1 MCEYLC
7 YTFDTD
13 NITVRQ
19 LYLTKIKTTTA
30 KDAPSSYL
38 THLREFAAADRKRL
52 HATRRTD
59 RGPSDK
65 EGPGG
70 SEAAVLTRHQDAPR
84 QPQHEKRLRG
94 SPARRPDRL
103 GHSANR
109 TGHWVSG
116 SPGQALHTQRCHLCP
131 QKLLLRADRA
141 PRKLCWS
148 PDRTSQSDL
157 TCRQATLQ

>member
-84 QPQHEKRLRG
+84 QPQHEKRLRAHPPAGPTAWGTRQTGQGTG
-94 SPARRPDRL
+94 SQGQPRASTA
-103 GHSANR
+103 HTEMSSVSTKATA
-109 TGHWVSG
+109 TG
-116 SPGQALHTQRCHLCP
+116 
-131 QKLLLRADRA
+131 
-141 PRKLCWS
+141 
-148 PDRTSQSDL
+148 
-157 TCRQATLQ
+157 